1 LTEKVTGAF
10 PSSRSTTNN
19 LKGVTT
25 PMTDLK
31 IALMELLRKYQPDQD
46 MLREGR
52 QLLAEALMELEV
64 TQKVGA
70 GRYERTSE
78 RTNYRNGYRLRNWDT
93 RVGTIALR
101 IPRLRQGGYLPC
113 FLEPR
118 RRAERALL
126 SVIQEAYVH
135 GVSTRKVD
143 DLVQALGLEGVSKSE
158 VSRICQE
165 LDEKMAQFRNR
176 PLDGEYPYVWL
187 DAKAVKTR
195 ENDRVVNMA
204 AVVAVG
210 VRTTGDREVL
220 GFDLGPAET
229 YEFWVTFLRSLVRR
243 GLRGVRLVISD
254 AHEGLRQAIAEVL
267 QGAAWQRCRVHFMRN
282 LLGYVPKQAQSMVA
296 ALVRTVFAQPDI
308 EAAREQLGRVVA
320 SLGHRYPRA
329 AALLSEAAED
339 VLAYM
344 AFPREHWQKI
354 HSTNPLE
361 RLMREIGRRVDV
373 VGIFPNAAAALRLIG
388 AVLQEQ
394 EDEWR
399 VQRRYLSM
407 QSMAKLAVTR
417 SETEAA
423 LVLDA

>member
-19 LKGVTT
+19 LKGVAT

-46 MLREGR
+46 MLREGL

-70 GRYERTSE
+70 GRYERTSQ

-126 SVIQEAYVH
+126 SVIQEAYAH

-187 DAKAVKTR
+187 DAKAVQPGAARAEGRAPGDFRCPRGPETGHR
-195 ENDRVVNMA
+195 RGAARGGLA
-204 AVVAVG
+204 AVSG
-210 VRTTGDREVL
+210 TL
-220 GFDLGPAET
+220 
-229 YEFWVTFLRSLVRR
+229 
-243 GLRGVRLVISD
+243 
-254 AHEGLRQAIAEVL
+254 H
-267 QGAAWQRCRVHFMRN
+267 
-282 LLGYVPKQAQSMVA
+282 
-296 ALVRTVFAQPDI
+296 AQP
-308 EAAREQLGRVVA
+308 AGLCPQAGPVH
-320 SLGHRYPRA
+320 G
-329 AALLSEAAED
+329 
-339 VLAYM
+339 
-344 AFPREHWQKI
+344 
-354 HSTNPLE
+354 
-361 RLMREIGRRVDV
+361 G
-373 VGIFPNAAAALRLIG
+373 G
-388 AVLQEQ
+388 AGP
-394 EDEWR
+394 DGFR
-399 VQRRYLSM
+399 P
-407 QSMAKLAVTR
+407 A
-417 SETEAA
+417 
-423 LVLDA
+423 